1 MAKSKKIDRISSVNK
16 LTYIQDTICQISI
29 ERIESAVN
37 SIKKESTA
45 STLMRVF
52 SDFNN
57 NFAEEEERLKENESS
72 HNANYANK
80 DNLKYS
86 TAYNSL
92 SCIKTSIY
100 GLERVMNAF
109 SPKTRTPKKY
119 YQTDTQS
126 IEFMTEHSLIGNL
139 PYQPYMF
146 DEKTPTQ
153 QRLILEIL
161 AFLQYLHKNLARC
174 KRIVE
179 DETRIGEDNEQCLLR
194 LEQQIE
200 ELYQLVKNKKTKV
213 IKEDYYKDLL
223 SIDIHPE
230 NARKYW
236 HKLTPAQLIPVSV
249 ALKEKRLSGYTET
262 ERKAF
267 DFDEKRLS
275 SYRKMISSIIK
286 HYSKISGE
294 ILVYAYM
301 YSNCTATQ
309 SAFYYCFK
317 ETYTSLGGTASI
329 VSLQAFGQA
338 YAKYAFNISSENYQI
353 FRGNMDVSSLKD
365 STNSLNLHTGI

>member
-1 MAKSKKIDRISSVNK
+1 MAKSKKLDRISSAKK

-37 SIKKESTA
+37 SIIKDSTI
-45 STLMRVF
+45 TKLMRIF
-52 SDFNN
+52 SDLNN
-57 NFAEEEERLKENESS
+57 RFAEEEERLKENESS

-92 SCIKTSIY
+92 SCIKTSIF
-100 GLERVMNAF
+100 GLEKVMNAF
-109 SPKTRTPKKY
+109 TPRTRTPKKD
-119 YQTDTQS
+119 YQADTQS

-161 AFLQYLHKNLARC
+161 AFLQYLYKNLARC

-236 HKLTPAQLIPVSV
+236 HKLTPTQLIPVSV

-275 SYRKMISSIIK
+275 SYRKMMSAIIK
-286 HYSKISGE
+286 KHYPKISGE

-301 YSNCTATQ
+301 YSNCKATQ
-309 SAFYYCFK
+309 SAFYNCFK
-317 ETYTSLGGTASI
+317 DTYNRMGGTGNI

-338 YAKYAFNISSENYQI
+338 YARYAFDTSSENYQE
-353 FRGNMDVSSLKD
+353 FQREMDISTLK
-365 STNSLNLHTGI
+365 

>member
-1 MAKSKKIDRISSVNK
+1 MVKSKKIDRISSVNK

-29 ERIESAVN
+29 ERLESAVN
-37 SIKKESTA
+37 SIIKDSTI
-45 STLMRVF
+45 TKLMRIF
-52 SDFNN
+52 SDLNN
-57 NFAEEEERLKENESS
+57 SFAEEEERLKENERI
-72 HNANYANK
+72 HNTKYANE
-80 DNLKYS
+80 DNPKYS

-146 DEKTPTQ
+146 DDKTPTQ

-179 DETRIGEDNEQCLLR
+179 DEIRIGKDNEECLLR

-200 ELYQLVKNKKTKV
+200 EIYQLVKDKRKKV
-213 IKEDYYKDLL
+213 IKDDYYKDLL
-223 SIDIHPE
+223 SIDTHPE
-230 NARKYW
+230 NAMKYW
-236 HKLTPAQLIPVSV
+236 HKLTPAQLVPVSV
-249 ALKEKRLSGYTET
+249 AYIEQKFSIYTES

-267 DFDEKRLS
+267 DFNEERLS
-275 SYRKMISSIIK
+275 LYRKMMNVIIK
-286 HYSKISGE
+286 KHYPKISGE

-301 YSNCTATQ
+301 YSNCKATQ
-309 SAFYYCFK
+309 SAFYNCFK
-317 ETYTSLGGTASI
+317 ETYKRMGGIGNI

-338 YAKYAFNISSENYQI
+338 YARYAFDTNTEDYQE
-353 FRGNMDVSSLKD
+353 FQREMDVSTLK
-365 STNSLNLHTGI
+365 